1 MKTYEKTHYKKKT
14 NPISM
19 KTYEKT
25 HYKKKMQSV

>member
-25 HYKKKMQSV
+25 HYKKTKKM